1 MSAEVVLQ
9 KTIYYAPQHMSDH
22 FTLVL
27 AWNIH
32 APTVRCFSYG
42 SLCTVSST
50 AYVRTRLTFVS
61 SMYMLL
67 IASPVI
73 NICSTVAWCRPY
85 PRWYFTIFYFQCF
98 PLAGL
103 RLRFF
108 WYVFPQ
114 DRQLLGCFFGR
125 WFLIIPCSFSFCSDL
140 AARSGCSFSLQV
152 CSLLATH
159 LPLRQVFFWPAI
171 LTPRYPVSGTP
182 LPLRHVF
189 FWPAILTPRY
199 PLSGTLLPLRR
210 VFFWPAIWTPRYPVS
225 GALLPLR
232 HDFFWP
238 AIWTPR
244 SPFSG
249 ALLPL
254 HHDFF
259 WPAILTPRSPFSGTP
274 GPSFRSL
281 FWCPWSSFSTPSFF
295 SHPTFPSRLLEWPAR
310 SLCRLAVRL
319 RFLPLRFRRFF
330 GGSALPPPSCLLPPS
345 LHPLPGGSLFVPPCG
360 SPAIFTAPR
369 FLPLRGFYR
378 SAVFT
383 APLSPV
389 FWGLCSSAAL
399 MLAAPQSSPTSGRLA
414 LCAALRFACDF
425 YRSAVFTAP
434 RFLPLRGFYR
444 SAVFTAPLS
453 PVFWGLCSS
462 AALMLPAPQSSPTSG
477 RLALCAALRFACD
490 FYRSAVFTAPQFLP
504 LSGFY
509 RSAFAV
515 FLGAL
520 LFRRPHACCPPV
532 FTHFRAARSLCR
544 LAVRLRFLPLRGF
557 YRSAVFT
564 APLSPG
570 LCSSAALMLAAPQSS
585 PSSGRTLW
593 CRLVCSVSGG
603 PPFLTLFL
611 YRLLNRSRSVT
622 THLTGFPFVHFI
634 HIRGPSIVS
643 SFECRDTGTTCT
655 TTSLMGPFGYRKLGN
670 LTYHR
675 LL

>member
-1 MSAEVVLQ
+1 
-9 KTIYYAPQHMSDH
+9 
-22 FTLVL
+22 
-27 AWNIH
+27 
-32 APTVRCFSYG
+32 
-42 SLCTVSST
+42 
-50 AYVRTRLTFVS
+50 
-61 SMYMLL
+61 MYMLL

-210 VFFWPAIWTPRYPVS
+210 VFFLPAIWTPRYPVS

-244 SPFSG
+244 SPF
-249 ALLPL
+249 PV
-254 HHDFF
+254 
-259 WPAILTPRSPFSGTP
+259 PFSRSTTTFSDRLFWRPGLPFPVPQGLLFAPCFGVLDRLFRRPPFFPPNLPFPVTWVAGSLFVPPCGTP
-274 GPSFRSL
+274 
-281 FWCPWSSFSTPSFF
+281 
-295 SHPTFPSRLLEWPAR
+295 
-310 SLCRLAVRL
+310 AVFTAP
-319 RFLPLRFRRFF
+319 RFLPLRFRRF
-330 GGSALPPPSCLLPPS
+330 
-345 LHPLPGGSLFVPPCG
+345 
-360 SPAIFTAPR
+360 
-369 FLPLRGFYR
+369 
-378 SAVFT
+378 
-383 APLSPV
+383 

-399 MLAAPQSSPTSGRLA
+399 MLAAPQSSPTFGRLA
-414 LCAALRFACDF
+414 LCAALLFACDF

-434 RFLPLRGFYR
+434 RF
-444 SAVFTAPLS
+444 S
-453 PVFWGLCSS
+453 
-462 AALMLPAPQSSPTSG
+462 
-477 RLALCAALRFACD
+477 
-490 FYRSAVFTAPQFLP
+490 P

-509 RSAFAV
+509 RSAFAG

-564 APLSPG
+564 APRFLPLCGFYRSAVFTAPRFLPLRFRRFFGGSALPPPSCLLPPSLRPLPGAPCGAGSSVASPVG
-570 LCSSAALMLAAPQSS
+570 RHSWPSFCTACLNALGALPLISPVSLLCISYTLGDRRSS
-585 PSSGRTLW
+585 
-593 CRLVCSVSGG
+593 
-603 PPFLTLFL
+603 
-611 YRLLNRSRSVT
+611 RLLSVGT
-622 THLTGFPFVHFI
+622 RAPRVLPP
-634 HIRGPSIVS
+634 PSWDLSAI
-643 SFECRDTGTTCT
+643 
-655 TTSLMGPFGYRKLGN
+655 GN
-670 LTYHR
+670 
-675 LL
+675 

>member
-1 MSAEVVLQ
+1 
-9 KTIYYAPQHMSDH
+9 
-22 FTLVL
+22 
-27 AWNIH
+27 
-32 APTVRCFSYG
+32 
-42 SLCTVSST
+42 
-50 AYVRTRLTFVS
+50 
-61 SMYMLL
+61 MYMLL

-85 PRWYFTIFYFQCF
+85 PRWCFTIFYFQCF

-125 WFLIIPCSFSFCSDL
+125 WFLIIPCSFSCSDL

-152 CSLLATH
+152 CSLLTTH

-189 FWPAILTPRY
+189 FWPAIL
-199 PLSGTLLPLRR
+199 
-210 VFFWPAIWTPRYPVS
+210 TPRYPVS

-295 SHPTFPSRLLEWPAR
+295 PTQPSLPGFLGGRLALCAALRYACGFYRSAVFTAPLSPVFFWGALLFRRPHACCPPVFTHFRAAR

-319 RFLPLRFRRFF
+319 QFLPFRGFLPLRRFYH
-330 GGSALPPPSCLLPPS
+330 SA
-345 LHPLPGGSLFVPPCG
+345 F
-360 SPAIFTAPR
+360 FTAPR

-399 MLAAPQSSPTSGRLA
+399 MLAAPQSSP
-414 LCAALRFACDF
+414 
-425 YRSAVFTAP
+425 
-434 RFLPLRGFYR
+434 
-444 SAVFTAPLS
+444 
-453 PVFWGLCSS
+453 
-462 AALMLPAPQSSPTSG
+462 
-477 RLALCAALRFACD
+477 
-490 FYRSAVFTAPQFLP
+490 
-504 LSGFY
+504 
-509 RSAFAV
+509 
-515 FLGAL
+515 
-520 LFRRPHACCPPV
+520 
-532 FTHFRAARSLCR
+532 
-544 LAVRLRFLPLRGF
+544 
-557 YRSAVFT
+557 
-564 APLSPG
+564 
-570 LCSSAALMLAAPQSS
+570 
-585 PSSGRTLW
+585 SSGRTLR
-593 CRLVCSVSGG
+593 CRLVRSVSGG

-622 THLTGFPFVHFI
+622 AHLTGFPFVHFI

>member
-1 MSAEVVLQ
+1 
-9 KTIYYAPQHMSDH
+9 
-22 FTLVL
+22 
-27 AWNIH
+27 
-32 APTVRCFSYG
+32 
-42 SLCTVSST
+42 
-50 AYVRTRLTFVS
+50 
-61 SMYMLL
+61 MYMLL

-114 DRQLLGCFFGR
+114 DRQLIGCFFGR

-159 LPLRQVFFWPAI
+159 LPLRQVFFWPAL

-182 LPLRHVF
+182 LPLR
-189 FWPAILTPRY
+189 
-199 PLSGTLLPLRR
+199 
-210 VFFWPAIWTPRYPVS
+210 
-225 GALLPLR
+225 
-232 HDFFWP
+232 
-238 AIWTPR
+238 
-244 SPFSG
+244 
-249 ALLPL
+249 
-254 HHDFF
+254 HDFF

-281 FWCPWSSFSTPSFF
+281 FWCPWSSVSTPSFF
-295 SHPTFPSRLLEWPAR
+295 PTQPFFPGYLGG
-310 SLCRLAVRL
+310 RLAPCAAL
-319 RFLPLRFRRFF
+319 RY
-330 GGSALPPPSCLLPPS
+330 AC
-345 LHPLPGGSLFVPPCG
+345 
-360 SPAIFTAPR
+360 
-369 FLPLRGFYR
+369 GFYR
-378 SAVFT
+378 SAVFTAPWFFT

-425 YRSAVFTAP
+425 YRSVVFTAP

-444 SAVFTAPLS
+444 SA
-453 PVFWGLCSS
+453 
-462 AALMLPAPQSSPTSG
+462 
-477 RLALCAALRFACD
+477 FA
-490 FYRSAVFTAPQFLP
+490 
-504 LSGFY
+504 G
-509 RSAFAV
+509 

-564 APLSPG
+564 APRFLPLRFRRFFGDSALPPPSCLLPPSLRPLPGAPCGAGSSVASPVGRHSWPFFCTACLTALGALPLISPVSLLCISYTLRDRRSSRLLSVGTRAPRVLPPPSG
-570 LCSSAALMLAAPQSS
+570 TSRRMEIRHFHHRLTEVPSVDMLIEAWNGSIYRWHGVSLWCGFLHVPHIHAPPVPETRSSSIELLCSLPA
-585 PSSGRTLW
+585 
-593 CRLVCSVSGG
+593 
-603 PPFLTLFL
+603 L
-611 YRLLNRSRSVT
+611 YRLAYNTIEYNIYDSGKNINV
-622 THLTGFPFVHFI
+622 
-634 HIRGPSIVS
+634 
-643 SFECRDTGTTCT
+643 
-655 TTSLMGPFGYRKLGN
+655 
-670 LTYHR
+670 
-675 LL
+675 